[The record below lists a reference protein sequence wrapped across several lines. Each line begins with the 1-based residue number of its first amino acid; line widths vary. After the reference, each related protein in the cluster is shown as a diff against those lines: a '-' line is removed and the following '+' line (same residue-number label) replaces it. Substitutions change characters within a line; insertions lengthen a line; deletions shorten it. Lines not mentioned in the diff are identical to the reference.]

1 MQDDTN
7 PIDDEIRD
15 NEPRIKADNH
25 KLGIEGIFLLRPL

>member
-15 NEPRIKADNH
+15 NEPRINADNC
-25 KLGIEGIFLLRPL
+25 KLEFWRNLLRGTL